1 MSEIVPSLLSADF
14 AILAEEVADMKEA
27 GAERLHLDV
36 MDGHFVPNL
45 SFGIPVVKSLRSRSD
60 LHFEVHLM
68 VQNPGDR
75 IDEFLKAGADTLI
88 FHIEADGDASEL
100 IKRIKAGGIEAGISI
115 KPETPLSSILELIPE
130 IDLLLV
136 MTVDPGFGGQAMI
149 KSALNKVIDVKKMNE
164 TGNLLVE
171 VDGGINLETIQEA
184 AEAGTDLIVSG
195 STIFHSSDP
204 SEMFK
209 TLTRKANLNSEEG

>member
-14 AILAEEVADMKEA
+14 SILAEEVANMKAA
-27 GAERLHLDV
+27 GAKRLHLDV

-45 SFGIPVVKSLRSRSD
+45 SFGNPVVKSLRSKSD

-68 VQNPGDR
+68 VQNPDDR
-75 IDEFLKAGADTLI
+75 IDEFLQAGADTI
-88 FHIEADGDASEL
+88 VFHIEADGDDREL
-100 IKRIKAGGIEAGISI
+100 IKRIKAGGAEAGVSI

-136 MTVDPGFGGQAMI
+136 MTIDPGFGEQEMI
-149 KSALNKVIDVKKMNE
+149 KSALQKVNDVKRMNG
-164 TGNLLVE
+164 TDNLLVE
-171 VDGGINLETIQEA
+171 VDGGINLETVREA
-184 AEAGTDLIVSG
+184 AEVGTDLIVSG
-195 STIFHSSDP
+195 STIFHSSNP

-209 TLTRKANLNSEEG
+209 TLTRKANLENSEH

>member
-14 AILAEEVADMKEA
+14 SILAEEVARMEEA
-27 GAERLHLDV
+27 GAKRLHLDV

-45 SFGIPVVKSLRSRSD
+45 SFGNPVVKSLRNKSD

-68 VQNPGDR
+68 VQNPADR

-88 FHIEADGDASEL
+88 FHVEADGDDIEL
-100 IKRIKAGGIEAGISI
+100 IKRIKTGGAEAGISV
-115 KPETPLSSILELIPE
+115 KPGTPLSSISNLISE

-136 MTVDPGFGGQAMI
+136 MTVEPGFGGQEMI
-149 KSALNKVIDVKKMNE
+149 KSALQKVNEVKRMNGTE
-164 TGNLLVE
+164 HLLVE
-171 VDGGINLETIQEA
+171 VDGGINLETVREA
-184 AEAGTDLIVSG
+184 AEVGTDLLVSG

-209 TLTRKANLNSEEG
+209 TLTRKANLENSEH

>member
-1 MSEIVPSLLSADF
+1 MSKIVPSLLSADF
-14 AILAEEVADMKEA
+14 SILAEEVARMEEA
-27 GAERLHLDV
+27 GAKRLHLDV

-45 SFGIPVVKSLRSRSD
+45 SFGTPVVKSLRNKSD

-68 VQNPGDR
+68 VQNPADR

-88 FHIEADGDASEL
+88 FHVEADGDDIEL
-100 IKRIKAGGIEAGISI
+100 IKRIKTGGAEAGISV
-115 KPETPLSSILELIPE
+115 KPGTPLSSISNLISE

-136 MTVDPGFGGQAMI
+136 MTVEPGFGGQEMI
-149 KSALNKVIDVKKMNE
+149 KSALQKVNEVKRMNGTE
-164 TGNLLVE
+164 HLLVE
-171 VDGGINLETIQEA
+171 VDGGINLETVREA
-184 AEAGTDLIVSG
+184 AEVGTDLIVSG

-209 TLTRKANLNSEEG
+209 TLSRKADLDNNGR

>member
-45 SFGIPVVKSLRSRSD
+45 SFGNPVVKSLRSRSD

-149 KSALNKVIDVKKMNE
+149 KSALNKVIDVKRMNE

-184 AEAGTDLIVSG
+184 AEVGTDLIVSG

>member
-14 AILAEEVADMKEA
+14 SILAEEAAKMKEA

-45 SFGIPVVKSLRSRSD
+45 SFGNPVVKSLRSRSD

-149 KSALNKVIDVKKMNE
+149 KSALKKVVDVKKMNE

-184 AEAGTDLIVSG
+184 AEAGTDFIVSG
-195 STIFHSSDP
+195 STIFHSSNP

-209 TLTRKANLNSEEG
+209 TLTRKANLNSEER

>member
-45 SFGIPVVKSLRSRSD
+45 SFGNPVVKSLRSRSD

-149 KSALNKVIDVKKMNE
+149 KSALNKVIDVKRMNE

-195 STIFHSSDP
+195 STIFHSGNP

>member
-14 AILAEEVADMKEA
+14 SILAEEVARMEEA
-27 GAERLHLDV
+27 GAKRLHLDV

-45 SFGIPVVKSLRSRSD
+45 SFGTPVVKSLRNKSD

-68 VQNPGDR
+68 VQNPADR

-88 FHIEADGDASEL
+88 FHVEADGDDIEL
-100 IKRIKAGGIEAGISI
+100 IKRIKTGGAEAGISV
-115 KPETPLSSILELIPE
+115 KPGTPLSSISNLISE

-136 MTVDPGFGGQAMI
+136 MTVEPGFGGQEMI
-149 KSALNKVIDVKKMNE
+149 KSALQKVNEVKRMNGTE
-164 TGNLLVE
+164 HLLVE
-171 VDGGINLETIQEA
+171 VDGGINLETVREA
-184 AEAGTDLIVSG
+184 AEVGTDLIVSG

-209 TLTRKANLNSEEG
+209 TLSRKADLDNNGH

>member
-1 MSEIVPSLLSADF
+1 MSKIVPSLLSADF
-14 AILAEEVADMKEA
+14 SILAEEVARMEEA
-27 GAERLHLDV
+27 GAKRLHLDV

-45 SFGIPVVKSLRSRSD
+45 SFGTPVVKSLRNKSD

-68 VQNPGDR
+68 VQNPADR

-88 FHIEADGDASEL
+88 FHVEADGDDIEL
-100 IKRIKAGGIEAGISI
+100 IKRIKAGGAEAGISV
-115 KPETPLSSILELIPE
+115 KPGTPLSSISNLISE

-136 MTVDPGFGGQAMI
+136 MTVEPGFGGQEMI
-149 KSALNKVIDVKKMNE
+149 KSALQKVNEVKRMNGTE
-164 TGNLLVE
+164 HLLVE
-171 VDGGINLETIQEA
+171 VDGGINLETVREA
-184 AEAGTDLIVSG
+184 AEVGTDLIVSG

>member
-14 AILAEEVADMKEA
+14 SILAEEVAGMEAA
-27 GAERLHLDV
+27 GAKRLHLDV

-45 SFGIPVVKSLRSRSD
+45 SFGNPVVKSLRSKSD

-88 FHIEADGDASEL
+88 FHTEADGDAVEL
-100 IKRIKAGGIEAGISI
+100 IKRIKDGGAEAGVSI
-115 KPETPLSSILELIPE
+115 KPDTPLSSISELIPE
-130 IDLLLV
+130 IDILLV
-136 MTVDPGFGGQAMI
+136 MTVDPGFGGQKMI
-149 KSALNKVIDVKKMNE
+149 VSALQKVNE
-164 TGNLLVE
+164 AKRMDGTDNLLVE
-171 VDGGINLETIQEA
+171 VDGGINRETVRDA

-195 STIFHSSDP
+195 STIFHSDDP
-204 SEMFK
+204 PEMFK
-209 TLTRKANLNSEEG
+209 TLTKLANLDKNGR

>member
-45 SFGIPVVKSLRSRSD
+45 SFGNPVVKSLRSRSD

-100 IKRIKAGGIEAGISI
+100 IKRIKAGGIEAGVSI

-149 KSALNKVIDVKKMNE
+149 KSALKKVVDVKKMNE

-195 STIFHSSDP
+195 STIFHSSNP
-204 SEMFK
+204 PEMFK
-209 TLTRKANLNSEEG
+209 TLTRKANLNSEER

>member
-14 AILAEEVADMKEA
+14 SILAEEVARMEEA
-27 GAERLHLDV
+27 GAKRLHLDV

-45 SFGIPVVKSLRSRSD
+45 SFGTPVVKSLRNKSD

-68 VQNPGDR
+68 VQNPADR

-88 FHIEADGDASEL
+88 FHVEADGDDIEL
-100 IKRIKAGGIEAGISI
+100 IKRIKTGGAEAGISV
-115 KPETPLSSILELIPE
+115 KPGTPLSSISNLISE

-136 MTVDPGFGGQAMI
+136 MTVEPGFGGQEMI
-149 KSALNKVIDVKKMNE
+149 KSALQKVNEVKRMNGTE
-164 TGNLLVE
+164 HLLVE
-171 VDGGINLETIQEA
+171 VDGGINLETVREA
-184 AEAGTDLIVSG
+184 AEVGTDLIVSG

-209 TLTRKANLNSEEG
+209 TLSRKADLDNNGR